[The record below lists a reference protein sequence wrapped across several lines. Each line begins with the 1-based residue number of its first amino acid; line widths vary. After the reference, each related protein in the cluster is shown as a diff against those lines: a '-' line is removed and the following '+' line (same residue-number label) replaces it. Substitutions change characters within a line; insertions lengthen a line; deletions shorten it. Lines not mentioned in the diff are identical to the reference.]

1 MRKLFLLALFPAV
14 LGMAQEPIRVKVNLV
29 NVGFAAFDARGGLVG
44 GLAPGDVEVTEDN
57 VPQHVAFFSRNADL
71 PLTLGLVVDL
81 SGSQEHFYKKH
92 KRDLEEFLREVLG
105 PRDKAFL
112 VCFGNHLRLASGY
125 TNDSAQLL
133 DALRDFKPSDR
144 YAELGPKEERV
155 LGTAFYD
162 SIYYSVNEKLAGQSG
177 RRALIVFSDGED
189 NSSSHDMMTAIETAQ
204 AADVL
209 VFPVRYTQKE
219 HGKLT
224 ARNQYGARVMERIAH
239 ETGGADFDAAA
250 VDPRVYFRKIGE
262 ELRNS
267 YELAYYPTNSMRD
280 GTFHKISIRAKKDG
294 IRIRT
299 KTGYFATAGEKN

>member
-1 MRKLFLLALFPAV
+1 MHRVFLLAALLPFT
-14 LGMAQEPIRVKVNLV
+14 GMAQEPIHVKVNLV
-29 NVGFAAFDARGGLVG
+29 NVAFAALDARGGLVS
-44 GLAPGDVEVTEDN
+44 GLTRDDVEITDDT

-71 PLTLGLVVDL
+71 PLTLGLVVDQ

-112 VCFGNHLRLASGY
+112 VCFGNHIRLASDY
-125 TNDSAQLL
+125 TNDGAQLL
-133 DALRDFKPSDR
+133 DALLNFKSSNR
-144 YAELGPKEERV
+144 YSELGPKEERD

-162 SIYYSVNEKLAGQSG
+162 SIYYSVTEKLAGQNG

-204 AADVL
+204 AEDVL
-209 VFPVRYTQKE
+209 VFSVRYTQKE

-224 ARNQYGARVMERIAH
+224 ARNQYGVRVMERFAH

-250 VDPRVYFRKIGE
+250 IDPRVYFREIGE
-262 ELRNS
+262 ELRSS
-267 YELAYYPTNSMRD
+267 YELAYYPTNPLKD
-280 GTFHKISIRAKKDG
+280 GTFHKIAIHSKKDG
-294 IRIRT
+294 IKIRT
-299 KTGYFATAGEKN
+299 KTGYFAR